1 MEKKELKTIIAKH
14 LLGYLTKKPILELN
28 ENVSDFYDNDPNG
41 PELLSEAMDEVW
53 EELVSKYDITSL
65 R

>member
-1 MEKKELKTIIAKH
+1 MKKEELKTIIVKH

-41 PELLSEAMDEVW
+41 REILRDAMDQVW
-53 EELVSKYDITSL
+53 DELVSKYDIKNI
-65 R
+65 

>member
-1 MEKKELKTIIAKH
+1 MKKEELKTIIVKH

-41 PELLSEAMDEVW
+41 REILRDAMDEVW
-53 EELVSKYDITSL
+53 DELVSKYDIKNI
-65 R
+65 